1 LLLRTVPCIG
11 RVVVLAAVSVRHTR
25 TAARPERLPVGGI
38 LGPVR
43 RTVPGTFWRAVPRRP
58 GGTVAGALPVAGRCW
73 ARPWPLRLSR
83 AAWTARS
90 GPATRELRAWRAAA
104 WLGDSASRSLVSCLP
119 PPVLRGSARPVA
131 ITGGVAIRSAITRC
145 AVAVGRAIAA
155 RRTIGLR
162 RTVVG
167 RWTIGVRRTVASG
180 DAVAFDGTEARRPA
194 RVVRPAA
201 AVVPAPGPVVPMRGS
216 FIPPQGSVAAHAAR
230 RPKVPA
236 LALGLSLAM
245 AELPAWP

>member
-90 GPATRELRAWRAAA
+90 GRR
-104 WLGDSASRSLVSCLP
+104 
-119 PPVLRGSARPVA
+119 RGSCAPGGRPPGSGTARPA
-131 ITGGVAIRSAITRC
+131 PWSPACRRLFC
-145 AVAVGRAIAA
+145 AA
-155 RRTIGLR
+155 
-162 RTVVG
+162 
-167 RWTIGVRRTVASG
+167 
-180 DAVAFDGTEARRPA
+180 P
-194 RVVRPAA
+194 
-201 AVVPAPGPVVPMRGS
+201 PGP
-216 FIPPQGSVAAHAAR
+216 
-230 RPKVPA
+230 
-236 LALGLSLAM
+236 
-245 AELPAWP
+245 